1 LQEYPSE
8 PEDEAQPFKAV
19 ILAGSQADPT
29 RRSSMEK
36 ALAGVKVLDLTQFE
50 AGTSCTEMLAWLGAD
65 VIKVEPPKMGE
76 QGRWM
81 VTEKPGVDSHYFMLL
96 NANKRSIT
104 LNLKSERGKEI
115 FLELVKQVDV
125 LSENYS
131 LGTLESFGLG
141 YDRLRGI
148 NPRLI
153 YLTIKGF
160 GTYGPYSKFKSFD
173 MIAQAAGGA
182 MSLTGFPGS
191 PPLKPGPT
199 IGDTG
204 TGIHAAC
211 GVLAAYIQRQRTGK
225 GQKVEVAMQEAVFN
239 FVRVPMMDTYITHQ
253 PTGRR
258 GNRLGGGAVGDIFKC
273 APGGPNDYVYMLCT
287 TPEMWQALCTI
298 IGHPEVPEDPR
309 FKDRK
314 EREKYIEE
322 LTRLI
327 EDWTSKHSKQEVMKL
342 MGEAGVPCGAVLDS
356 VELLNDPHL
365 KERGM
370 IVTVDHPVR
379 GKFTMPGCPVKLEDS
394 PAEVK
399 SAPLL
404 GQHNAEVYG
413 AMLGLKD
420 SDLEQLKQQGVI

>member
-1 LQEYPSE
+1 
-8 PEDEAQPFKAV
+8 
-19 ILAGSQADPT
+19 
-29 RRSSMEK
+29 MEK

-81 VTEKPGVDSHYFMLL
+81 ITEKPGVDSHYFILL

-115 FLELVKQVDV
+115 FLELVKQVDI

-141 YDRLRGI
+141 YNRLRDI

-253 PTGRR
+253 PTQRR

-287 TPEMWQALCTI
+287 TPEMWQALCNI

-322 LTRLI
+322 LTGII
-327 EDWTSKHSKQEVMKL
+327 EDWTSKHAKHEVMKV

-370 IVTVDHPVR
+370 VVTVDHPVR

-394 PAEVK
+394 PAEVE

-404 GQHNAEVYG
+404 GQHNAEIYG
-413 AMLGLKD
+413 KMLGLKD

>member
-1 LQEYPSE
+1 
-8 PEDEAQPFKAV
+8 
-19 ILAGSQADPT
+19 
-29 RRSSMEK
+29 MEK

-81 VTEKPGVDSHYFMLL
+81 ITEKPGVDSHYFILL

-115 FLELVKQVDV
+115 FLELVKQVDI

-141 YDRLRGI
+141 YNRLREI

-239 FVRVPMMDTYITHQ
+239 FVRVPMMDTYITHE
-253 PTGRR
+253 PTQRR

-287 TPEMWQALCTI
+287 TPEMWQALCNI

-322 LTRLI
+322 LTRII
-327 EDWTSKHSKQEVMKL
+327 EDWTSKHAKHEVMKV

-370 IVTVDHPVR
+370 VVTIDHPVR

-394 PAEVK
+394 PAEVE

-404 GQHNAEVYG
+404 GQHNAEIYG
-413 AMLGLKD
+413 RMLGLKD